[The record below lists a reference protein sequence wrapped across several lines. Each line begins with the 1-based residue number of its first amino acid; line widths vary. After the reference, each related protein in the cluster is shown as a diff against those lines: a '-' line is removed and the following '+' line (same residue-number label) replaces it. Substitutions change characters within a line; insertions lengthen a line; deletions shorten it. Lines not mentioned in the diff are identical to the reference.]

1 MALWGNNDNVGSA
14 GSVSLD
20 YSNRV
25 VSGWGTATGALVSG
39 VASFAQAGFAKTGD
53 IISFGEHGSGTYYG
67 EAVIVSIGSSMRLTI
82 ASTEALSGSHV
93 GNDPASN
100 QRGLNGVEYTI
111 SEKPT
116 YTIGDATYNVK
127 RDSSASYNTLVT
139 GTPLQNV
146 GVNSHT
152 VAVDISAISP
162 PLEIGDYLLNNSV
175 SLPVI
180 AIGIATAGAISTCI
194 TGDKVF
200 RAEPPFTIDDGN
212 TTVGLGTTRPTLSHV
227 GFVTADVGG
236 AGIAVLKGSAVI
248 PVKEILTYHLAAGDV
263 VNIGAAIT
271 DVAIASVAHT
281 TVSLASTTP
290 VNINVGTMISF
301 SSSTINVFE
310 TPGDNDEAIAVGHS
324 ITYKGAA
331 GINTD
336 VVDLGGNI
344 GAAITTGQTLTFQRR
359 EGGYDAY
366 VYGVNQSGIAT
377 GTQFQT
383 GVGWVGVQTYM
394 DNDNNL
400 RVKKEILV
408 AMSGITTG
416 NQDAYPPE

>member
-82 ASTEALSGSHV
+82 ASTEALSGAHV

-248 PVKEILTYHLAAGDV
+248 PVKEILTYHLAVGDV

-271 DVAIASVAHT
+271 NVAVASIAHT